1 MILIAVVVG
10 YLLGITPYIYKE
22 IREIMMNQYEKKK
35 DNEEKNT
42 AEEIFN
48 EWLNG
53 AKEDKKEVNQE
64 DLYKEY
70 TTGEVT
76 KGV

>member
-1 MILIAVVVG
+1 MILIAVIIG
-10 YLLGITPYIYKE
+10 YLLGIAPYIYKE
-22 IREIMMNQYEKKK
+22 VKETLANKNEEKHKE
-35 DNEEKNT
+35 EEKNT

-53 AKEDKKEVNQE
+53 ANEKNVNQE

-76 KGV
+76 KGVQ